1 MIKYGTINHSGGGLY
16 MKIAVICGGLSNER
30 DVSLSSGCGIA
41 RALRGQGHRVALADL
56 FLGMEEAPE
65 ELDALFTEDAA
76 GADAAVADTA
86 PDLAAVRAMRPG
98 QGPVGPHVLELCQ
111 AADIVFLAL
120 HGEEGENGKL
130 QAYFDINGVRYTGSG
145 YLGSALAMNK
155 ALSKTLLRAAG
166 VPLAE
171 GIVLR
176 RGDGQDMGTVG
187 FPCVVKPC
195 SGGSSVGT
203 TIVTDPADYAQ
214 ALDLAFRYEDCVL
227 VERFIAGRELT
238 VGVIDGKAM
247 PVTEIIPKSGFYD
260 YRNKYQPGMTDEPCP
275 AAIPAEET
283 AAIQAL
289 AERVYATLHLQA
301 YCRVDFIR
309 GEDGVFY
316 CLEANTLPGMT
327 PTSLVPRMGK
337 AMGMTY
343 GELCDALIAASLK
356 KYE

>member
-1 MIKYGTINHSGGGLY
+1 MIKYGTINHSEGGVY

-56 FLGMEEAPE
+56 FLGVEEAPE
-65 ELDALFTEDAA
+65 DLDSLFTADTA

-171 GIVLR
+171 G
-176 RGDGQDMGTVG
+176 
-187 FPCVVKPC
+187 
-195 SGGSSVGT
+195 
-203 TIVTDPADYAQ
+203 TDPADYAQ
-214 ALDLAFRYEDCVL
+214 ALELAFQYEDCVL

-260 YRNKYQPGMTDEPCP
+260 YKNKYQPGMTNEPCP
-275 AAIPAEET
+275 APITADQT

-289 AERVYATLHLQA
+289 AERVYETLHLQA

-327 PTSLVPRMGK
+327 PTSLVPRVGK